1 MGTRIH
7 REYVAQVNIALFFRG
22 WLIVF
27 FVAINT
33 VLIAEGSYSKSAVVG
48 FTISMLW
55 FLNAR
60 TAGQSQGFWGAFWYA
75 LGAACGTVSG
85 AWIGHAWY

>member
-1 MGTRIH
+1 MTQDGRSKH
-7 REYVAQVNIALFFRG
+7 FWSGVSLFCRG

-27 FVAINT
+27 CVALNT
-33 VLIAEGSYSKSAVVG
+33 VLIAEGSDSKSAVTG
-48 FTISMLW
+48 FAISMLW

-60 TAGQSQGFWGAFWYA
+60 TAGQSQGLWGAFWYA

-85 AWIGHAWY
+85 AWFGHAWH